1 MITAGYHV
9 GHRPQGSVVMYLNSG
24 DAHNQH
30 EGTTSHFSFTFKDA
44 IHTRAGEGVLVSL
57 HSASIPYSFYNIR
70 AGVNNTLDLVS
81 TTASTITIPEG
92 NYNVKTFGTTLTTLI
107 LPNLGGGQS
116 FSMEYEASSQKF
128 KYTLGVGSDLVMKTG
143 LSNSPF
149 VEMGFEMA
157 DTTLDRASTSYSTN
171 IADINGSVHALYLRT
186 NLPSKSVF
194 ESLSAGVSDV
204 LDKIALNTNPGGII
218 VHHPRDRGVETLLET
233 NHVRSLTCRLT
244 DERNRLL
251 NLNGLHFQ
259 FGLLFEFVELLTAI
273 PRAVQPH
280 QIRPAPQQIRPQK
293 KTQSRQQQKNQRRK
307 RALKR
312 GKKKVNDAIMK
323 ATKTPA
329 PPETQKQSSK

>member
-1 MITAGYHV
+1 MITAGYHI
-9 GHRPQGSVVMYLNSG
+9 GHRTQGSVVMYLNSG

-70 AGVNNTLDLVS
+70 AGVNNTLDLLSS
-81 TTASTITIPEG
+81 TAFTITIPEG
-92 NYNVKTFGTTLTTLI
+92 NYNVKTFGTTVTALI

-116 FSMEYEASSQKF
+116 FSMEYHAPSQKF
-128 KYTLGVGSDLVMKTG
+128 KYTLGVGSNLLLKTG

-149 VEMGFEMA
+149 VEMGFEPFDQLLDA
-157 DTTLDRASTSYSTN
+157 SSTTFSAN

-273 PRAVQPH
+273 PRMVQPH
-280 QIRPAPQQIRPQK
+280 PQPQTQQIRPQK

-312 GKKKVNDAIMK
+312 GKKKVQDAIMK
-323 ATKTPA
+323 STKTPA
-329 PPETQKQSSK
+329 PPEPQKQSSK

>member
-1 MITAGYHV
+1 
-9 GHRPQGSVVMYLNSG
+9 MYMNSG

-70 AGVNNTLDLVS
+70 AGVNNTLHLES
-81 TTASTITIPEG
+81 TTPFTITIPEG
-92 NYNVKTFGTTLTTLI
+92 NYNVKNFGTTVTALI

-116 FSMEYEASSQKF
+116 FSMEYHASSQKF
-128 KYTLGVGSDLVMKTG
+128 QYTMGVGSNLVLKTG

-157 DTTLDRASTSYSTN
+157 DNTLVASSTSFSTN

-273 PRAVQPH
+273 PRAVQTP
-280 QIRPAPQQIRPQK
+280 PQQIRPQK

-312 GKKKVNDAIMK
+312 GKKKVNDAVAR
-323 ATKTPA
+323 ATKTSA
-329 PPETQKQSSK
+329 PQKPQKQSPK

>member
-1 MITAGYHV
+1 MSTAGYHV
-9 GHRPQGSVVMYLNSG
+9 GHRTQGSVVMYLNSG

-70 AGVNNTLDLVS
+70 AGVNNTLDLES
-81 TTASTITIPEG
+81 TTPFTITIPEG
-92 NYNVKTFGTTLTTLI
+92 NYNVKTFGTTVTALI
-107 LPNLGGGQS
+107 LPNLGGGQT

-157 DTTLDRASTSYSTN
+157 DTTLDRVSTSYSTN

-273 PRAVQPH
+273 PRAVHPQ
-280 QIRPAPQQIRPQK
+280 QISPAPQQKI
-293 KTQSRQQQKNQRRK
+293 TQSRQQQKNQRRK

-312 GKKKVNDAIMK
+312 GKKKVNDAITK

-329 PPETQKQSSK
+329 PPEPQKQSSK